1 VYIGG
6 VIVDVVEV
14 SAPGA
19 PEAEGSED
27 EPPPGGGGVQ
37 TLVAWKVAG
46 WKKAAVVGERLL
58 RRSYRP

>member
-1 VYIGG
+1 MYIGG

-27 EPPPGGGGVQ
+27 EPPPGGGVPLYGRN
-37 TLVAWKVAG
+37 TFEMLAILVMLPYTFD
-46 WKKAAVVGERLL
+46 RQ
-58 RRSYRP
+58 SI